1 LDEMLEGIYNA
12 VINGDSDVVKQ
23 TIRTS
28 LDKNIPAK
36 KILDDALIPAMTRV
50 GSLFEQ
56 GEYFIPE
63 MLVSA
68 ISMKEGLEILKP
80 LLINEQVK
88 AKGRVVIGSVQGD
101 LHDIG
106 KNLVAML
113 LEGAGF
119 EVKDLGVNV
128 SPEKFVSTVREVEAD
143 ILALSA
149 LLTTTMASMKNTIE
163 ALAAAGIRDKVKV
176 MVGGAPVTGVF
187 AESIGADGYAADASQ
202 AAVLARSW
210 I

>member
-1 LDEMLEGIYNA
+1 LDELLEGIYEA
-12 VINGDSDVVKQ
+12 VIKGDSEVVKQ
-23 TIRTS
+23 TIRIL
-28 LDKNIPAK
+28 LDKDIPAK
-36 KILDDALIPAMTRV
+36 SILDEALIPAMTRV
-50 GSLFEQ
+50 GSLFEM

-80 LLINEQVK
+80 LLIHEQVK

-128 SPEKFVSTVREVEAD
+128 TPEMFVSTVREVEAD

-149 LLTTTMASMKNTIE
+149 LLTTTMASMKITIE
-163 ALAAAGIRDKVKV
+163 ALKAAGIRDKVKV
-176 MVGGAPVTGVF
+176 MVGGAPVTGTF
-187 AESIGADGYAADASQ
+187 AESIGADGFAPDASQ
-202 AAVLARSW
+202 ATVLAKSW